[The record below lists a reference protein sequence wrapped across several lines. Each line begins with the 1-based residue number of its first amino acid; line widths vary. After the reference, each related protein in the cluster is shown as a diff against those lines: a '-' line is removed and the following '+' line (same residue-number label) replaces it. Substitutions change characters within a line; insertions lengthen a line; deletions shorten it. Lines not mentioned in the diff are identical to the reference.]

1 MQVRYVWSGAVP
13 VSLSELAI
21 NDYMFVSQ
29 TVGSS
34 NITTKLGNHFTS
46 IYWTNNTAHLT
57 AGSKSSLYIEFTFS
71 RTLGYYL
78 MREIYPDTAVTR
90 SSCNEKMSLHA
101 LI

>member
-1 MQVRYVWSGAVP
+1 MSV
-13 VSLSELAI
+13 SELAI

-34 NITTKLGNHFTS
+34 NITTKLGNHFTT
-46 IYWTNNTAHLT
+46 IYWINNAAYLT
-57 AGSKSSLYIEFTFS
+57 AGSQSSLYIEFTFS

-78 MREIYPDTAVTR
+78 MREIYPYTAVTR
-90 SSCNEKMSLHA
+90 SSCNERISSHA